1 MMKPKVLSGAA
12 KRKKNKEQKEIILK
26 SNKKIKNYFKPDQL
40 EQSKFYQKYFIF
52 LVKPTRNQI

>member
-26 SNKKIKNYFKPDQL
+26 TNKKIKNLFKLDQL
-40 EQSKFYQKYFIF
+40 EQSKFYSKYFIF
-52 LVKPTRNQI
+52 VV